1 LNFSSFEA
9 SDWWFELVGGFQ
21 KLNVFFFFFLF
32 LLLLFF
38 FSFFFRG
45 IF

>member
-1 LNFSSFEA
+1 MRSYPGDFLDFSSFEA

-21 KLNVFFFFFLF
+21 KLNNVFFF
-32 LLLLFF
+32 
-38 FSFFFRG
+38 FFFRG